1 MTLQEAIAAQPTWVV
16 IWTNWLL
23 FGAFVLPLV
32 LLIWR
37 ESRFTGIVTA
47 LASVLSATAID
58 WMFGAMGYVKLLG
71 LPHVLIWTPLVFF
84 LIVQARKTDMPV
96 WPRRVIWVI
105 VGTIVVSLVF
115 DYVDVARYLLGA
127 RTPQVFAT

>member
-1 MTLQEAIAAQPTWVV
+1 
-16 IWTNWLL
+16 
-23 FGAFVLPLV
+23 
-32 LLIWR
+32 
-37 ESRFTGIVTA
+37 
-47 LASVLSATAID
+47 
-58 WMFGAMGYVKLLG
+58 MGYVKLLG

-84 LIVQARKTDMPV
+84 LLAQARKADMPV

>member
-23 FGAFVLPLV
+23 FGAFVMPLV

-84 LIVQARKTDMPV
+84 LLAQARKADMPV

-105 VGTIVVSLVF
+105 AGTIVVSLVF